1 LENSLTEIVLTKT
14 DLQELEKIKMK
25 NILITEDLPYEM
37 FQTLATLRAL
47 QILLKRQRIN
57 PQFEIELGEDRRPN
71 IKNEV
76 L

>member
-1 LENSLTEIVLTKT
+1 LTEIVLTKT

-25 NILITEDLPYEM
+25 NILITEDVPHEM

-57 PQFEIELGEDRRPN
+57 PQFEIELGEGRRPN